1 MESSAD
7 TKNDTKNDSP
17 VEETFDSW
25 TILGNS
31 GILPTSSNVPVLVN
45 DDDVA
50 HKEDKNSST
59 VESSEK

>member
-1 MESSAD
+1 MESKVD
-7 TKNDTKNDSP
+7 TKENDSP

-31 GILPTSSNVPVLVN
+31 GILPISGNNTVLVN

-50 HKEDKNSST
+50 HKEDKNNSI
-59 VESSEK
+59 VERSEK

>member
-1 MESSAD
+1 MESCEG
-7 TKNDTKNDSP
+7 TKKCDST

-31 GILPTSSNVPVLVN
+31 GILPISGKVTVLVN

-50 HKEDKNSST
+50 HKEDKNSTIEES
-59 VESSEK
+59 VEK